1 MTYASAIFGVPETI
15 SFLSQIMT
23 LEVGDI
29 IATGTPA
36 GAGASRT
43 PPRFL
48 ETGEIVEVEV
58 DRIGT
63 LSNPVGPR

>member
-1 MTYASAIFGVPETI
+1 
-15 SFLSQIMT
+15 MT